1 MNSYRP
7 PYPNELYHHGIK
19 GQRWGVRNGPPY
31 PLSSK
36 VHSSVVKRK
45 RRGKVGSYPWDEK
58 RTPEGYE
65 YFNVFNESAHH
76 PNKYITR
83 KNGQVYDLPKYREAI
98 NASRAVNSYQIGKTF
113 GKRGAIRQGALAIG
127 ALGLGHTLSKVAKDP
142 SIKRKGNIAAGVLGA
157 GALAS
162 GAMYLASKRAAKPHE
177 EKELAEW
184 QKHDPT
190 MIRYK
195 GYLYR
200 KKRGR

>member
-1 MNSYRP
+1 MNPYRP

-19 GQRWGVRNGPPY
+19 GQKWGVRNGPPY

-36 VHSSVVKRK
+36 VHASVVKGKK
-45 RRGKVGSYPWDEK
+45 RGRVGSYPWDEK

-65 YFNVFNESAHH
+65 YFNVFNESAHN

-83 KNGQVYDLPKYREAI
+83 KNGQVYDIPKYREAI
-98 NASRAVNSYQIGKTF
+98 NASRAINSYQIGKTF
-113 GKRGAIRQGALAIG
+113 GKRGAIRQGALAAG
-127 ALGLGHTLSKVAKDP
+127 AFGLSRAVKDP
-142 SIKRKGNIAAGVLGA
+142 TIRRGSTIAAGVLGA

-162 GAMYLASKRAAKPHE
+162 GAMYLAAKRAAKPHE

-200 KKRGR
+200 KKRKKR